1 MFWSSWFRLKLEIFV
16 KFFLVITIEFEYLRI
31 IIFLFKVIQSNKD
44 LFVCIVHRSIYVKMD
59 KHKGNRGYP
68 KRPNNNEPCI
78 QELPHVQQV
87 EKYSY
92 ENWYVNKRRVDTRE
106 CVKRCVSK

>member
-1 MFWSSWFRLKLEIFV
+1 
-16 KFFLVITIEFEYLRI
+16 
-31 IIFLFKVIQSNKD
+31 
-44 LFVCIVHRSIYVKMD
+44 
-59 KHKGNRGYP
+59 
-68 KRPNNNEPCI
+68 
-78 QELPHVQQV
+78 VQQV